1 MIILSLA
8 VSMIVIHMLCFVISV
23 LYSSKEELQNS
34 SSDFWCEILSSG
46 NEVNLFVMLNLEQIY
61 CI

>member
-1 MIILSLA
+1 
-8 VSMIVIHMLCFVISV
+8 MIVIHLFCFVISV